1 MTEKEMEKLAD
12 IIVNKLIEKQAQYDA
27 MFMEELVKN
36 AGPEYDVTV
45 EFNNADTSV
54 EAQIKSLE
62 DQIDRCIK
70 TDNFEAIPSIQEQI
84 NKLLDGKK

>member
-1 MTEKEMEKLAD
+1 MTEKEMDKLAD

-36 AGPEYDVTV
+36 AGPEYDVTIEYNKANMSIDEQV
-45 EFNNADTSV
+45 KE
-54 EAQIKSLE
+54 LE
-62 DQIDRCIK
+62 DQIDKCIK

>member
-1 MTEKEMEKLAD
+1 MDKLAD

-36 AGPEYDVTV
+36 AGPEYDVTIEYNKANISIDEQV
-45 EFNNADTSV
+45 KE
-54 EAQIKSLE
+54 LE

>member
-1 MTEKEMEKLAD
+1 MDKLAD

-36 AGPEYDVTV
+36 AGPEYDVTIEYNKANMSIDEQV
-45 EFNNADTSV
+45 KE
-54 EAQIKSLE
+54 LE

>member
-1 MTEKEMEKLAD
+1 MTEKEMDKLAD

-27 MFMEELVKN
+27 RFMEELVKN
-36 AGPEYDVTV
+36 AGPEYDVTIEYNKANMSIDEQV
-45 EFNNADTSV
+45 KE
-54 EAQIKSLE
+54 LE
-62 DQIDRCIK
+62 NQIDRCIK

>member
-1 MTEKEMEKLAD
+1 MDKLAD

-27 MFMEELVKN
+27 RFMEELVKN
-36 AGPEYDVTV
+36 AGPEYDVTIEYNKANMSIDEQV
-45 EFNNADTSV
+45 KE
-54 EAQIKSLE
+54 LE
-62 DQIDRCIK
+62 NQIDRCIK